1 MKTVSVVLAI
11 AVLGLGCTVR
21 QADFTLLSTKT
32 VEISRV
38 DLKRIQLIR
47 NQEGQDGRLWFLF
60 IPLGTSPKLE
70 SAVDQCLESGGGDF
84 MTSAVIS
91 RKWWTLLLLTYG
103 AWHVK
108 GDVGN
113 SISYP
118 AGDLPDRRLP

>member
-1 MKTVSVVLAI
+1 MKIVGVVLAI

-21 QADFTLLSTKT
+21 HADFTLLSTKT